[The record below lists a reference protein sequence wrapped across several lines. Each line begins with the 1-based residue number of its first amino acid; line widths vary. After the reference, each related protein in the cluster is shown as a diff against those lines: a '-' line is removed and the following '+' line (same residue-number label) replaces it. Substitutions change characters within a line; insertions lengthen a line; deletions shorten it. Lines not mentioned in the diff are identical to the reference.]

1 MQRMYLSLSLT
12 FCLVVLLLSLWL
24 SSIAAAIVVN
34 DVVIVMIVDNVFIVA
49 NYHC

>member
-24 SSIAAAIVVN
+24 ISIAAAIVVN